1 MSNSTKIQILEFIDE
16 MKTIQELI
24 LDFIDKE
31 ESSEMDQN
39 FQDVIK
45 IIQEKKIRED
55 KYKLFETLRLISK
68 ISQNHYRSL
77 NFFEKI
83 DKIISILTNDINK
96 HFTNAEIFHLFKK
109 NKQILFLLFSKQILV
124 PDQMIA
130 DTFQTEYYKERFYPD
145 YFYPEFSN
153 FYDICQTKSRNKD
166 IYSDIQSFNEKRM
179 KGEND
184 NYICYLIQRDSIE
197 DFVSF
202 VIKSSIS
209 LNSNIHPSIF
219 ETNAFLLNQK
229 STSLIEYASFFG
241 SFQIFQFLRINKV
254 TLTPSLWRYT
264 VHGNNP
270 ELIHILEEDKIERE
284 DKSYA
289 AFLFES
295 IKCHH
300 INIMNYLLDEFDI
313 KNERINIQGIKY
325 SNFICILNNDYLDNK
340 SILISFF
347 ANLCKY
353 EHYFIVN
360 LVLEN
365 TDLDINKKDVFKYK
379 NKFI

>member
-16 MKTIQELI
+16 MKTIQEPF

-83 DKIISILTNDINK
+83 DKIMSILTNDINK

-184 NYICYLIQRDSIE
+184 NYR
-197 DFVSF
+197 SF
-202 VIKSSIS
+202 
-209 LNSNIHPSIF
+209 
-219 ETNAFLLNQK
+219 
-229 STSLIEYASFFG
+229 
-241 SFQIFQFLRINKV
+241 
-254 TLTPSLWRYT
+254 
-264 VHGNNP
+264 
-270 ELIHILEEDKIERE
+270 
-284 DKSYA
+284 
-289 AFLFES
+289 
-295 IKCHH
+295 
-300 INIMNYLLDEFDI
+300 
-313 KNERINIQGIKY
+313 
-325 SNFICILNNDYLDNK
+325 
-340 SILISFF
+340 
-347 ANLCKY
+347 
-353 EHYFIVN
+353 
-360 LVLEN
+360 
-365 TDLDINKKDVFKYK
+365 
-379 NKFI
+379 NKFVTGTFFHM